1 MGAMTYLTGFLVWL
15 VIAVVAAFALRFFYR
30 APATTLGLTLFFA
43 IAGAAIGGMLGVAP
57 YVTHD
62 PSPLRFGGLLGAVL
76 GAVLF
81 PFVYLLVARKAV

>member
-1 MGAMTYLTGFLVWL
+1 MTYVTGFLVWL
-15 VIAVVAAFALRFFYR
+15 VIAVVAGFALRLFYR
-30 APATTLGLTLFFA
+30 APATSLGLILFFA

>member
-1 MGAMTYLTGFLVWL
+1 MTYVIGFLVWL
-15 VIAVVAAFALRFFYR
+15 VVAVIAGFALRFLYR

-43 IAGAAIGGMLGVAP
+43 ISGAAIGGMLGVAP

-62 PSPLRFGGLLGAVL
+62 PSPLRFGGVLGAIL

-81 PFVYLLVARKAV
+81 PFVYHLVARKAL

>member
-1 MGAMTYLTGFLVWL
+1 MTFATGIVLWIAIGIGAGLLFRT
-15 VIAVVAAFALRFFYR
+15 FYR
-30 APATTLGLTLFFA
+30 GPTTTVFLALCF
-43 IAGAAIGGMLGVAP
+43 GAFGALVGGMLGVAG

-81 PFVYLLVARKAV
+81 SFIYSAVARKFI